1 MRDKYDDAIAYLTEH
16 PEQIHQV
23 WNNPEKYPA
32 GCLFEY
38 AGDPHARDIGCLT
51 LIRGPNSWIAETP
64 ELTAAIREDERIP
77 VCEKSVT
84 TADLLVF
91 AEWQRR
97 LDRELKYRNSVET
110 TCPQP

>member
-51 LIRGPNSWIAETP
+51 LIRGPNSWIARDTG
-64 ELTAAIREDERIP
+64 THR
-77 VCEKSVT
+77 SYS
-84 TADLLVF
+84 
-91 AEWQRR
+91 RR
-97 LDRELKYRNSVET
+97 RAYPGVRKICYY
-110 TCPQP
+110 C